1 MNKSN
6 THVRHTQP
14 SDADPHPASLSK
26 QNHRKSMY
34 RQSMKWRM
42 LYAIAA
48 LLTMVLGLAS
58 RRYDYLLP
66 TWLAE
71 QAGDALWAGMI
82 YWGLRLLT
90 VPRRIGIAL
99 LGALFFSYGIE
110 CSQLYQAE
118 WINAIRATTLGA
130 LVLGHGF
137 LVADLFRYTAGV
149 LCMYIIDILIMKKQQ
164 QRIFHL

>member
-6 THVRHTQP
+6 SHIQYTQP
-14 SDADPHPASLSK
+14 SDDDSHPSSFP
-26 QNHRKSMY
+26 QRNDRKATY

-48 LLTMVLGLAS
+48 LLTMGLGLAS

-90 VPRRIGIAL
+90 MPRRAGIAL
-99 LGALFFSYGIE
+99 LGALLFSYGIE

-118 WINAIRATTLGA
+118 WINDIRATTLGA

-149 LCMYIIDILIMKKQQ
+149 LCMYIIDTLIMKKQQ
-164 QRIFHL
+164 